1 MELLRRLPIIA
12 FEDGL
17 PPPILGPLTWLMVAH
32 TAKTPLPLTCMHV
45 NLILAATLQLASSRY
60 RERLLGEGPRDG
72 ARAPLPS
79 LADLINLD
87 ANLTPSSSEMAVE
100 IAGRPGQSDVEVT
113 CAAFR
118 GCSEEDSAAD
128 ARLAMDVARA
138 ALLRAAYGG
147 MGGDVAM
154 LHKAVTTWSARG
166 AEQPSESLAWGARL
180 RACAREALSGRV
192 LSSGGS
198 EGSAEGN
205 AKGNERPR
213 LTLED
218 AIVREALGGNVRP
231 PEPSSSGSPRGG
243 ARDGADGRTDGGA
256 RAPGASLAEAELR
269 RAMRGEG
276 GLRWGDVPLSSL
288 DFHCTN
294 VLDQALATPA
304 VLASLRQVLARED
317 AGAAPSEGAAF
328 EAALEPGAPSDASKA
343 ALELGQRAMWACSSA
358 LNVKE
363 DWLEGRA
370 LTANRGAAE
379 GMASC
384 ATAGVIPPDWEHRM
398 AATDWLRGVAIS
410 RLGLTTNRAVQ
421 AMRLAEEV
429 SAKAQAAARA
439 SGSASSS
446 AQAEVSWAEEA
457 AAAAAAVAAS
467 GEYPPREASLLG
479 NAWAAIGPRCRMVAC
494 ETLQKLLANE
504 MRQREAQQRL
514 LDAMSPGLL
523 LEAPPPRHVGS
534 TKPEP
539 HAHLPGLFLVKDFV
553 SEAEEAA
560 LIEWC
565 VSSPAW
571 GTRLS
576 LSLSP
581 LSPLSLSPL
590 SLLSLSYLSLSLSLC
605 VCVCCPPYQLCA
617 RARRASRCFL
627 LSAPARSSS
636 SLAGATRVSGSRR
649 PTTHPRSRR
658 RRPPTAGSSPSGT
671 HPVRATKANH
681 GEPTRDPARVD
692 DWRRPDWIRSRRR
705 CSQ

>member
-32 TAKTPLPLTCMHV
+32 TAKTPLPLSCMHV

-198 EGSAEGN
+198 EGSAEGS
-205 AKGNERPR
+205 AEGNERPR

-446 AQAEVSWAEEA
+446 AQAEVSWAAEA

-571 GTRLS
+571 GHASLSLFLSS
-576 LSLSP
+576 LSLSSLSLLSLSS
-581 LSPLSLSPL
+581 LSPLSLS
-590 SLLSLSYLSLSLSLC
+590 LSLSLF

-617 RARRASRCFL
+617 RG
-627 LSAPARSSS
+627 AP
-636 SLAGATRVSGSRR
+636 
-649 PTTHPRSRR
+649 
-658 RRPPTAGSSPSGT
+658 
-671 HPVRATKANH
+671 
-681 GEPTRDPARVD
+681 PAAFF
-692 DWRRPDWIRSRRR
+692 
-705 CSQ
+705 

>member
-17 PPPILGPLTWLMVAH
+17 PPPLLGPLTWLMVAH
-32 TAKTPLPLTCMHV
+32 TAKTPLPLSCMHV

-87 ANLTPSSSEMAVE
+87 ANLTPISSEMAVE

-118 GCSEEDSAAD
+118 DCSEEDSAAD

-166 AEQPSESLAWGARL
+166 AEQPSESLAWGSRL

-198 EGSAEGN
+198 ERSAEGN
-205 AKGNERPR
+205 AEGNERPPR
-213 LTLED
+213 RPTLTLED

-256 RAPGASLAEAELR
+256 RAPDASLAEAELR

-328 EAALEPGAPSDASKA
+328 EAALELGAPSDASKA

-429 SAKAQAAARA
+429 SAKAQAAVRA

-446 AQAEVSWAEEA
+446 AQAEVSWAAEA

-576 LSLSP
+576 LSLS
-581 LSPLSLSPL
+581 SLSPL
-590 SLLSLSYLSLSLSLC
+590 SLLSLSLSLSLC
-605 VCVCCPPYQLCA
+605 VCVLPTVSA
-617 RARRASRCFL
+617 ASRCFL

-671 HPVRATKANH
+671 HPVRATKASH

>member
-12 FEDGL
+12 FEDSL
-17 PPPILGPLTWLMVAH
+17 PPPLLGPLTWLMVAH
-32 TAKTPLPLTCMHV
+32 TAKTPLPLSCMHV

-60 RERLLGEGPRDG
+60 RERFLGEGPRDG

-79 LADLINLD
+79 LADLANLD
-87 ANLTPSSSEMAVE
+87 ANLDANLGHLSSLGNLAPSSSEIAVE
-100 IAGRPGQSDVEVT
+100 TAGRPGQSDVSLGNLAHSSSEIAVETAGRPGQIDVDVT

-166 AEQPSESLAWGARL
+166 AEQPSESLAWGVRL
-180 RACAREALSGRV
+180 RTCVREATSGRV
-192 LSSGGS
+192 LSSGCPPS
-198 EGSAEGN
+198 
-205 AKGNERPR
+205 
-213 LTLED
+213 TLED
-218 AIVREALGGNVRP
+218 AIVREALGGYVRP
-231 PEPSSSGSPRGG
+231 PEPSSSGGPHG
-243 ARDGADGRTDGGA
+243 GADGLTDGGA
-256 RAPGASLAEAELR
+256 RAPGASLVEAELR

-276 GLRWGDVPLSSL
+276 GLQWGDVPLSSL

-294 VLDQALATPA
+294 VLDQALDTPA
-304 VLASLRQVLARED
+304 VLASLRQVLAREVA

-328 EAALEPGAPSDASKA
+328 EAALELGTPSDASKATLKA

-370 LTANRGAAE
+370 QTANLGAAD

-384 ATAGVIPPDWEHRM
+384 ATAGVIAPDWEHRM
-398 AATDWLRGVAIS
+398 ATTDWLRGVAIS

-421 AMRLAEEV
+421 AMRWAEEV
-429 SAKAQAAARA
+429 SAKAQAAAGA

-446 AQAEVSWAEEA
+446 AQAEVSWAAEA
-457 AAAAAAVAAS
+457 VAAAAAVAAS

-479 NAWAAIGPRCRMVAC
+479 NVWAAIGPRCRMVAC
-494 ETLQKLLANE
+494 EALHKLLANE
-504 MRQREAQQRL
+504 TRQREAQQRL
-514 LDAMSPGLL
+514 LDQMSPGLL
-523 LEAPPPRHVGS
+523 LEAPPPRHVAS

-539 HAHLPGLFLVKDFV
+539 HAHLPGLFLLKDFV

-571 GTRLS
+571 ACV
-576 LSLSP
+576 
-581 LSPLSLSPL
+581 PLSLS
-590 SLLSLSYLSLSLSLC
+590 
-605 VCVCCPPYQLCA
+605 A
-617 RARRASRCFL
+617 
-627 LSAPARSSS
+627 
-636 SLAGATRVSGSRR
+636 
-649 PTTHPRSRR
+649 
-658 RRPPTAGSSPSGT
+658 
-671 HPVRATKANH
+671 
-681 GEPTRDPARVD
+681 
-692 DWRRPDWIRSRRR
+692 
-705 CSQ
+705 